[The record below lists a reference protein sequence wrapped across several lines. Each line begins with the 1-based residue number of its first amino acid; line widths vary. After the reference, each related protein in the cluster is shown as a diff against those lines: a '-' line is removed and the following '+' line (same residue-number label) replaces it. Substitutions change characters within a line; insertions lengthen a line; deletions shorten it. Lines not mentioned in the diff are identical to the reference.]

1 MKGKPDF
8 IVHTDGGSRGNPGPA
23 ALGVVICDSQG
34 QVLKAYG
41 EYIGETTNNDAEY
54 QAAISALKKI
64 KVLWGKEKAK
74 KSLVHIMADSQLLV
88 RQLKGEY
95 KIENPRIQQFF
106 ITLWN
111 LKIDFKDVTFEA
123 VPREQ
128 NKEADALCNE
138 ALDAK
143 ARTRS
148 LFR

>member
-23 ALGVVICDSQG
+23 ALGVVICDSKG
-34 QVLKAYG
+34 QVLKGYG

-64 KVLWGKEKAK
+64 KALWGKEKAK

-143 ARTRS
+143 ARSRS
-148 LFR
+148 FI